1 MIDNSILFPQP
12 IQAPV
17 RPKNQNQGG
26 SATIRTPGDS
36 PFAKVLEQ
44 KLPAEPVRLSQHAQ
58 ERLKS
63 RGITLSEADMKQLA
77 GAVDSVAQKGGKESL
92 IMIGDAALVVSVKN
106 RTVVTAMDRQGMQGN
121 VFTNIDSAVVF

>member
-12 IQAPV
+12 IQAPT
-17 RPKNQNQGG
+17 RPDRTSGS
-26 SATIRTPGDS
+26 SATNKPAGAS

-44 KLPAEPVRLSQHAQ
+44 KLPGEPVRLSQHAQ

-92 IMIGDAALVVSVKN
+92 IMMGDAALVVSVKN
-106 RTVVTAMDRQGMQGN
+106 RTVVTAMDRQGMKGN